1 MLSKL
6 KKEYEIYFNS
16 GFGYERILYECGS
29 PGLLRKGKKVLVAYF
44 SRSGSTRAVA
54 EFFRC

>member
-1 MLSKL
+1 M
-6 KKEYEIYFNS
+6 S
-16 GFGYERILYECGS
+16 GFCMSVGARS
-29 PGLLRKGKKVLVAYF
+29 PAQGKKVLVAYF